1 MLNLKSI
8 SLALC
13 VALLWGISPVL
24 MRYCSKTLHF
34 TSIIVISGIFYI
46 CFIGMLMFY
55 QRKTILQDIKNNIT
69 LTTSFFMMLSA
80 LAGLFLSNLIFHYLV
95 SVNEVYITSLAYTAP
110 LFSVVIAYL
119 LLGES
124 MCALQLIGILLIAIG
139 IGCVIA

>member
-69 LTTSFFMMLSA
+69 LTTS
-80 LAGLFLSNLIFHYLV
+80 
-95 SVNEVYITSLAYTAP
+95 
-110 LFSVVIAYL
+110 
-119 LLGES
+119 
-124 MCALQLIGILLIAIG
+124 
-139 IGCVIA
+139 